1 MMGGQVLA
9 FARQNALFL
18 VVLALL
24 VVAFLALRTRGSTFG
39 SLSEFDAL
47 ISSGQPVVAEFYSNT

>member
-1 MMGGQVLA
+1 MGAQILA

-18 VVLALL
+18 VVLALM
-24 VVAFLALRTRGSTFG
+24 VGAFLALRTRGSTFG
-39 SLSEFDAL
+39 SLSELDAL